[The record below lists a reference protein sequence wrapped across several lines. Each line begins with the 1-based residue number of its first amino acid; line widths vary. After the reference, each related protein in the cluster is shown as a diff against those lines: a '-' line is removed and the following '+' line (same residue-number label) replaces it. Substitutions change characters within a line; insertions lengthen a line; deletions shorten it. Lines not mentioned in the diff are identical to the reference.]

1 MPPIT
6 PPVRP
11 PTRRAR
17 HERGL
22 NRRRSVFSPRELI
35 QAFWTRPP
43 RVRER
48 AVRPGVWRILT
59 GLLRD
64 GGILNSREAPRSWRW
79 LALVA
84 TLVYQT
90 LWCLALI
97 WLIYVR
103 FLIIPLAP
111 HGDGNDPGGVIEVT
125 FIDPAPQEDARY
137 WPTPLPEPLPEPL
150 PPVRPSEPPEPLA
163 RPTPPPVATPPPAP
177 PAEPAPI
184 SPLMVT
190 EVDEPD
196 SAFTLPVPEFQRPQA
211 PALDLP
217 APPLAQRELRMDEVP
232 LLQRPDQPLPPLRPR
247 LQDPAVEVAT
257 VERPLPIR
265 EIPAPLTQPELHLH
279 QVPDVPSPDAISHQR
294 EIREREIPAPLAEP
308 RLRPLQT
315 VEMPAPDV
323 TSAQREIREREI
335 PAPARAPEL
344 RPPLPRS
351 TLPPVEVAVQPREIS
366 QREIT
371 LTAPAAT
378 PPASATPTAS
388 IPPAQTGGGREIDLT
403 PATAYPPGSARNN
416 NDAWD
421 APTRSPGGGSGLLDA
436 QGRPRLAG
444 SGGTGGGL
452 PPGTLVED
460 YANIDRMGTW
470 LKRPVPGYQPSPLD
484 QLWVPH
490 EDILEEWVRRSIKNI
505 WIPIPGTGKAIR
517 CTVVL
522 LMLGGGCGITDP
534 NLLDVEAEAR
544 PPPDIPF
551 KPELHED
558 QRSLGP
564 SDTEADTGA
573 SEGVYSIN
581 QQ

>member
-1 MPPIT
+1 M
-6 PPVRP
+6 
-11 PTRRAR
+11 
-17 HERGL
+17 
-22 NRRRSVFSPRELI
+22 FSPRELM

-43 RVRER
+43 RARER
-48 AVRPGVWRILT
+48 AVRPGLWRVLT

-79 LALVA
+79 LALIA
-84 TLVYQT
+84 ALVYQG

-111 HGDGNDPGGVIEVT
+111 HSDGNDPGGVIEVT
-125 FIDPAPQEDARY
+125 FIDPAPQADDPY

-150 PPVRPSEPPEPLA
+150 PARPPEPSEPLA
-163 RPTPPPVATPPPAP
+163 RPTPPPVTTPPPLPAQ
-177 PAEPAPI
+177 PAESTPAPV

-217 APPLAQRELRMDEVP
+217 APPVAQRELRMADVP
-232 LLQRPDQPLPPLRPR
+232 LLQRPDQPLPLPPSR
-247 LQDPAVEVAT
+247 LPTPAVEVTA
-257 VERPLPIR
+257 VERPLPTR
-265 EIPAPLTQPELHLH
+265 EIPAPLTQPELHLP
-279 QVPDVPSPDAISHQR
+279 QVPDIPAPDLISGRRDIH
-294 EIREREIPAPLAEP
+294 EREIPAPLAEP
-308 RLRPLQT
+308 RLHPLQVT
-315 VEMPAPDV
+315 QTPSPPDV
-323 TSAQREIREREI
+323 ARSQREIREREI

-344 RPPLPRS
+344 PPSLPRS
-351 TLPPVEVAVQPREIS
+351 TLPPVEVAVQSREIG
-366 QREIT
+366 QREIA
-371 LTAPAAT
+371 LTP
-378 PPASATPTAS
+378 PPASPPTAS

-403 PATAYPPGSARNN
+403 PPSAWPPGTTRRDTWDTPAR
-416 NDAWD
+416 
-421 APTRSPGGGSGLLDA
+421 SSESGSGLLDA

-444 SGGTGGGL
+444 SGGAGGGL

-490 EDILEEWVRRSIKNI
+490 EDILQEWVRRSIKNI

-558 QRSLGP
+558 QRSLGQP
-564 SDTEADTGA
+564 ETESDSGT
-573 SEGVYSIN
+573 SEGVNKIN
-581 QQ
+581 GE

>member
-6 PPVRP
+6 PPARP
-11 PTRRAR
+11 PTRRVR
-17 HERGL
+17 HERDL
-22 NRRRSVFSPRELI
+22 IRRRPVFSPRELI
-35 QAFWTRPP
+35 QAVWTRPP
-43 RVRER
+43 RLRER
-48 AVRPGVWRILT
+48 ALRPGVWRILT
-59 GLLRD
+59 GLLRE

-84 TLVYQT
+84 ALVYQT

-103 FLIIPLAP
+103 FLIIPLAA

-125 FIDPAPQEDARY
+125 FIDPAPQADAQY

-150 PPVRPSEPPEPLA
+150 PPARPEPPEPLA
-163 RPTPPPVATPPPAP
+163 RATPPPVDTPPPAA

-196 SAFTLPVPEFQRPQA
+196 SEFTLPVPEFQRPQL

-217 APPLAQRELRMDEVP
+217 VPPLAQRELRMAEVP
-232 LLQRPDQPLPPLRPR
+232 LLQRPEPPPLPPL
-247 LQDPAVEVAT
+247 QDMAVDITA
-257 VERPLPIR
+257 VERPLPVR
-265 EIPAPLTQPELHLH
+265 EIPAPLPQPELHLR
-279 QVPDVPSPDAISHQR
+279 VPDVPSPDIISSQR
-294 EIREREIPAPLAEP
+294 EIRDREIPAPLAAPE
-308 RLRPLQT
+308 LRPLQ
-315 VEMPAPDV
+315 VAQALSPDV
-323 TSAQREIREREI
+323 TSAQLEIREREI

-344 RPPLPRS
+344 RPSLPRS
-351 TLPPVEVAVQPREIS
+351 ILPPVEVAVQPREIG

-371 LTAPAAT
+371 LTPPAAT
-378 PPASATPTAS
+378 PPTS
-388 IPPAQTGGGREIDLT
+388 ISPAQTGGGNEIDLT
-403 PATAYPPGSARNN
+403 PPSAYPPGSARSN

-421 APTRSPGGGSGLLDA
+421 APARPPGSGSGLLDA

-505 WIPIPGTGKAIR
+505 WIPIPGTGKGIR

-522 LMLGGGCGITDP
+522 LMLGGGCGIADP

-558 QRSLGP
+558 QRSLAQP
-564 SDTEADTGA
+564 VTEADSGA
-573 SEGVYSIN
+573 LEGVN
-581 QQ
+581 KTNGE